1 MSPVF
6 EEEAAGEVGEEWFGS
21 LCCPVH
27 EVIQTQGAN
36 EPGDEER
43 DIEARIKSMSRSD
56 KHVHPLRQAGLPG
69 ILVASPLAKFR
80 KRTNL
85 MWSVYPEG
93 HYQAETHTET

>member
-27 EVIQTQGAN
+27 EVIQAQGVN

-43 DIEARIKSMSRSD
+43 DIEARIKSM
-56 KHVHPLRQAGLPG
+56 
-69 ILVASPLAKFR
+69 
-80 KRTNL
+80 
-85 MWSVYPEG
+85 
-93 HYQAETHTET
+93 